1 MLIYLGTPMVAAGV
15 WKRQDIDRIE
25 ASLYRKV
32 LGVGNMVSNKAILN
46 TMTSIRLAGEVVN
59 YLSKEA
65 WVQYRRQNRVTSFFD
80 KKETESS

>member
-1 MLIYLGTPMVAAGV
+1 MVAASL

-32 LGVGNMVSNKAILN
+32 LGVSNIVSNKAILN
-46 TMTSIRLAGEVVN
+46 TMTNIQLAGDVIN

-65 WVQYRRQNRVTSFFD
+65 WVQFRRQNRVT
-80 KKETESS
+80 